1 MGALIF
7 ESRVVERA
15 VAALTSEQH
24 AAAVRRGRAMSL
36 DDAVNYVIET
46 FEDVIGEPARVGAAS
61 RSCRMHSQTHPLV
74 GRVRLQRL

>member
-1 MGALIF
+1 MCELHGVQPPAGMGALIF

-15 VAALTSEQH
+15 VAALTSEQS

-46 FEDVIGEPARVGAAS
+46 FEEVIGEPA
-61 RSCRMHSQTHPLV
+61 
-74 GRVRLQRL
+74 